1 METSPKRRRKQPS
14 VQKQKVAVVGSG
26 LMGRGIGQVFA
37 TAGFSVTLIDLNQ
50 KVLDLAI
57 QQISS
62 SLSVMEKAG
71 LLSEPKEAV
80 LSRMATTPNLPEGV
94 SEASFVVEAVF
105 EDLEAKK
112 DVFKR
117 VEKGTSN
124 STIIASNTTAIPIT
138 TLGGVT
144 SHPERVVG
152 THFWNPP
159 HLVSAVEVTRG
170 KKTSPETVEKSVSI
184 LKKAGKK
191 PAVVNRDVPG
201 QIGIRILYAM
211 IREATWLVENEIASA
226 EDIDNIVKQALGG
239 RLEVLGPLEL
249 ADLSGIDLVEN
260 VSNILY
266 KSLDSSTAAQA
277 LVKQMVKA
285 GELGVKT
292 GKGFYDWKDGRN
304 LQDTIK
310 ARDAHLIKILKDQ
323 SNNTNS

>member
-1 METSPKRRRKQPS
+1 METSPKRSRKQPS

-170 KKTSPETVEKSVSI
+170 KKLRRRPLKS
-184 LKKAGKK
+184 
-191 PAVVNRDVPG
+191 
-201 QIGIRILYAM
+201 
-211 IREATWLVENEIASA
+211 
-226 EDIDNIVKQALGG
+226 
-239 RLEVLGPLEL
+239 
-249 ADLSGIDLVEN
+249 
-260 VSNILY
+260 
-266 KSLDSSTAAQA
+266 
-277 LVKQMVKA
+277 
-285 GELGVKT
+285 
-292 GKGFYDWKDGRN
+292 
-304 LQDTIK
+304 
-310 ARDAHLIKILKDQ
+310 Q
-323 SNNTNS
+323 SRY